1 MRKSSTLQITK
12 TYHHNYLF
20 RKNFRKT
27 ILKHFSVNSAT
38 VFQIFSQYFY
48 CLRSISNDVN
58 KIISGKLS
66 GTI

>member
-1 MRKSSTLQITK
+1 MRISSTLQITK

-20 RKNFRKT
+20 KNIFRKT
-27 ILKHFSVNSAT
+27 ILKHFSINSAT

-48 CLRSISNDVN
+48 CLRPISNDVN
-58 KIISGKLS
+58 KIIGGKLS